1 MKHLEYF
8 QQQLDDLKQQGQY
21 RQFKQGVSSQPYL
34 QLNGIEMLNLAS
46 NDYLGLAADLQLREE
61 FFDLTPLAE
70 RQMSASSSRLL
81 TGNFPAYEQLETSMV
96 QAFGRSVLLFNSG
109 YHMNIGILPALSDSK
124 TIIIADKL
132 VHASIIDG
140 IRLSN
145 ASYVRYRHNDLEH
158 LQQLLVKCQADENIQ
173 RIIVV
178 TESIFSMDGDETD
191 LGALVAL
198 KQQFDKVML
207 YVDEA
212 HATGVRGERGLGCAE
227 QYQVI
232 DQIDLLVG
240 TFGKA
245 LASVGGYLVCH
256 PLIREYL
263 INSMRP
269 LIFSTAQPPIC
280 MAWTHFIFQKMQEMQ
295 EERQQLASLARRCH
309 QGIQAL
315 GYACPSSSQIVPVII
330 GDAAKTVAAAEYVQQ
345 KGFYVLPVRPPTVP
359 KNTSRLRICL
369 HQQVSPIQLQ
379 QLQDALQELPR

>member
-21 RQFKQGVSSQPYL
+21 RQFKQGISSQPYL

-81 TGNFPAYEQLETSMV
+81 TGNFPAYEQLETSMA
-96 QAFGRSVLLFNSG
+96 QAFVRSVLLFNSG
-109 YHMNIGILPALSDSK
+109 YHMNIGILPALADSK

-158 LQQLLVKCQADENIQ
+158 LQQLLIKYQADENIQ

-212 HATGVRGERGLGCAE
+212 HAIGVRGERGLGCAE
-227 QYQVI
+227 EYQVI

-280 MAWTHFIFQKMQEMQ
+280 MAWTHFIFQKMQTMR
-295 EERQQLASLARRCH
+295 EERQQLSSLARCCH
-309 QGIQAL
+309 QSIQAL

-369 HQQVSPIQLQ
+369 HQQVSPVQLQ
-379 QLQDALQELPR
+379 QLLDALQELPR